1 MNFKS
6 VACCLAAFLL
16 VLRLA
21 TPAAVG
27 ASTDTA
33 ASAGYA
39 VENWQAEQG
48 LPRSTITAIA
58 QTADGYLWLGSPY
71 GLMRFDGVRFV
82 LFEEQAA
89 RELGRGDVRDLH
101 ATADGTLW
109 IGTRRSG
116 LLRYSRGVF
125 ESVSRAH
132 AQMHPAIETIATIP
146 QIPAKD

>member
-1 MNFKS
+1 VVNFCRREFQVRRMLFGQRS
-6 VACCLAAFLL
+6 SGCCACRRR
-16 VLRLA
+16 RLSA
-21 TPAAVG
+21 RP
-27 ASTDTA
+27 TDTA

-48 LPRSTITAIA
+48 LPRSSITAIA

-89 RELGRGDVRDLH
+89 REVGRGDVRDLH

-116 LLRYSRGVF
+116 TVPLLAWRVRVGQPCA
-125 ESVSRAH
+125 RA
-132 AQMHPAIETIATIP
+132 IASGH
-146 QIPAKD
+146 